1 MYQEVHASLYKGSGS
16 LLVEQA
22 RGGRFK
28 RLHLQPVVTWR
39 SVPGPIAS
47 MKDMS
52 AMTHLLWLRCMDGC
66 GGEGGGMAA
75 A

>member
-22 RGGRFK
+22 RGSRFK
-28 RLHLQPVVTWR
+28 RLHLQPVVMWWL
-39 SVPGPIAS
+39 VPGPIAS

-52 AMTHLLWLRCMDGC
+52 AMTHLLWLRCHGWLW
-66 GGEGGGMAA
+66 GEGGGMAA